1 MALDKRRSALR
12 TVAAQFTGALMTTR
26 MIRRMAVLAATLALA
41 ACIKVNVPER
51 AFFWPDARVA
61 QENVTLPSNPPPAGA
76 ETLALRYGRGAIGA
90 TRIRSADPSRPLILF
105 CGGNV
110 FRRGSAGGYRAEV
123 LAPFGDLLM
132 FDYPGYGDTAGPDNF
147 ANFRAVG
154 EVVADEAR
162 RQADAEGRTL
172 IVWGH
177 SLGGIVCAEAAQ
189 RVRADLLV
197 LETTTPGARATVENQ
212 VGLMRPFVRVT
223 LAPAL
228 NAIDVPASLR
238 GFPNKIVVIEA
249 GKDDTLPPALSRA
262 LARRL
267 ETQGNTVERL
277 AFPRAGHNDVGRQPD
292 FTARLQAALR

>member
-1 MALDKRRSALR
+1 M
-12 TVAAQFTGALMTTR
+12 
-26 MIRRMAVLAATLALA
+26 
-41 ACIKVNVPER
+41 
-51 AFFWPDARVA
+51 RVA
-61 QENVTLPSNPPPAGA
+61 QENITLPSNPPPASA
-76 ETLALRYGRGAIGA
+76 ETLVLRYGEGPIGA
-90 TRIRSADPSRPLILF
+90 TRIRSADRARPLILF
-105 CGGNV
+105 CGGNM
-110 FRRGSAGGYRAEV
+110 FRRSSVGGYRAEIM
-123 LAPFGDLLM
+123 APFGDLMM
-132 FDYPGYGDTAGPDNF
+132 FDYPGYGDTAGLDSF

-154 EVVADEAR
+154 GVVADEAR
-162 RQADAEGRTL
+162 RQADAEGRKL

-189 RVRADLLV
+189 RARADLLV

-228 NAIDVPASLR
+228 DAIDVPASLR

-267 ETQGNTVERL
+267 EAQGNTVERL
-277 AFPRAGHNDVGRQPD
+277 VFPAAGHNDVGRQPD
-292 FTARLQAALR
+292 FTARLTAAMN

>member
-1 MALDKRRSALR
+1 MTIR
-12 TVAAQFTGALMTTR
+12 T
-26 MIRRMAVLAATLALA
+26 IRLAAAAIAALTLT
-41 ACIKVNVPER
+41 ACVKVDVAER
-51 AFFWPDARVA
+51 AFFWPEARLA
-61 QENVTLPSNPPPAGA
+61 QENIRLPSDPPPAGS
-76 ETLALRYGRGAIGA
+76 ETLALRYGEGPIGA
-90 TRIRSADPSRPLILF
+90 TRIRSSDRSRPLILF
-105 CGGNV
+105 CGGNM
-110 FRRGSAGGYRAEV
+110 FRRASAAGFRAGV
-123 LAPFGDLLM
+123 LQPFGDPLL
-132 FDYPGYGDTAGPDNF
+132 FDYPGYGDTAGQDNF

-162 RQADAEGRTL
+162 RQADAEGRRL

-189 RVRADLLV
+189 RARADLLV

-228 NAIDVPASLR
+228 DAIDVPASLR
-238 GFPNKIVVIEA
+238 GYRGKIVVIEA

-267 ETQGNTVERL
+267 QAQGNRVERL
-277 AFPRAGHNDVGRQPD
+277 VFPAAGHNDVGRQPD
-292 FTARLQAALR
+292 FRSRLTAALAN

>member
-1 MALDKRRSALR
+1 
-12 TVAAQFTGALMTTR
+12 MTSMTR
-26 MIRRMAVLAATLALA
+26 LA
-41 ACIKVNVPER
+41 ACIALALTLSGCLKVDVPER
-51 AFFWPDARVA
+51 AFFWPDARLVR
-61 QENVTLPSNPPPAGA
+61 EKITLPDNPPPASA
-76 ETLALRYGRGAIGA
+76 ETLVLRYAQGDIGA
-90 TRIRSADPSRPLILF
+90 TRIRSADRSKPLILF
-105 CGGNV
+105 CGGNM
-110 FRRGSAGGYRAEV
+110 FRRQAAGGARADFMGP
-123 LAPFGDLLM
+123 LGDLLM
-132 FDYPGYGDTAGPDNF
+132 FDYPGYGGTAGQDSF

-162 RQADAEGRTL
+162 RQADAEGRRL

-189 RVRADLLV
+189 RARADLLV

-228 NAIDVPASLR
+228 DAIDVPGSLQ
-238 GFPNKIVVIEA
+238 GFPNRIIVIEA

-267 ETQGNTVERL
+267 EAQGNTVERL
-277 AFPRAGHNDVGRQPD
+277 AFPAAGHNDVGRQPD
-292 FTARLQAALR
+292 FEARLSRALGG

>member
-1 MALDKRRSALR
+1 MMA
-12 TVAAQFTGALMTTR
+12 R
-26 MIRRMAVLAATLALA
+26 MIRITAVLAATAALA
-41 ACIKVNVPER
+41 GCMKVNVPER

-61 QENVTLPSNPPPAGA
+61 QENITLPSNPPPAGA
-76 ETLALRYGRGAIGA
+76 ETLVLRYAEGSIGA
-90 TRIRSADPSRPLILF
+90 TRIRSADRARPLILF
-105 CGGNV
+105 CGGNM
-110 FRRGSAGGYRAEV
+110 FRRASVGGSRAEIM
-123 LAPFGDLLM
+123 APFGDLMM
-132 FDYPGYGDTAGPDNF
+132 FDYPGYGDTAGLDSF

-162 RQADAEGRTL
+162 RQADAEGRKL

-189 RVRADLLV
+189 RAHADLLV

-228 NAIDVPASLR
+228 DAIDVPASLR
-238 GFPNKIVVIEA
+238 GYPGKIIVIEA

-262 LARRL
+262 LTRRL
-267 ETQGNTVERL
+267 EAQGNTVERL
-277 AFPRAGHNDVGRQPD
+277 VFPAAGHNDVGRQPD
-292 FTARLQAALR
+292 FTTRLTAALN